1 MAFSLCRPACDSA
14 PSMTGSPIDMRA
26 EEGDETVDE
35 LADEAAKTKKQLR
48 EHTETGKQVQEGT
61 QDTDRHEV

>member
-1 MAFSLCRPACDSA
+1 M
-14 PSMTGSPIDMRA
+14 MGSPIDMRA

-48 EHTETGKQVQEGT
+48 
-61 QDTDRHEV
+61 DRSSALPEARLPRKYICPNRVRRVPISTSG